1 MSEPMIDAD
10 IRTARTLP
18 SQYYTDPSMFERL
31 KTVFNG
37 WQFAA
42 HDAELKANTALPL
55 AQVALECGF
64 SDQAHF
70 TKAFAKASGL
80 TPAKWRRCQICA
92 T

>member
-18 SQYYTDPSMFERL
+18 SEYYTDPSMFERL

-42 HDAELKANTALPL
+42 HDT
-55 AQVALECGF
+55 
-64 SDQAHF
+64 
-70 TKAFAKASGL
+70 
-80 TPAKWRRCQICA
+80 
-92 T
+92 